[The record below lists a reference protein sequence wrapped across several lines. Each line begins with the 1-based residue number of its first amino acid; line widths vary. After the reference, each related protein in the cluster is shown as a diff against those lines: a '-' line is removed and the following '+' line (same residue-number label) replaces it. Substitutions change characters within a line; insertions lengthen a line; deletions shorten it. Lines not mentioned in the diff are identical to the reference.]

1 VESRIFDS
9 VFGSVSYA
17 LGALSLSLSLSLD
30 AIGEVGIF
38 SFFFSMSRGC
48 VDGEVD
54 YAVIG
59 YLVGL
64 VFDLMYHTF
73 FSWSWIEGM
82 DDGMRGRG
90 KKEKKE
96 KKRER
101 GRGKRN
107 QVPAD
112 SVLGEPTLF

>member
-1 VESRIFDS
+1 
-9 VFGSVSYA
+9 
-17 LGALSLSLSLSLD
+17 
-30 AIGEVGIF
+30 
-38 SFFFSMSRGC
+38 MSRGC